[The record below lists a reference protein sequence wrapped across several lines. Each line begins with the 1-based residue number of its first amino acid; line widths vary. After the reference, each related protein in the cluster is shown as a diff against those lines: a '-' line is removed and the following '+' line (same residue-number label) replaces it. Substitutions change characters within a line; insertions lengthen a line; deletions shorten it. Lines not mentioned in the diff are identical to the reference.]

1 MSKVLTVELSD
12 RVYSALEKQAK
23 ITGLSIS
30 EVAANSL
37 EERHGSLKKDERSG
51 EEKEA
56 ARKRFRSHAGSI
68 TKSILEPN
76 QKYITDGNHSS
87 LDNDRIDAELARE
100 YTDSHEETY
109 YRAITR
115 YLWPS
120 LLSLSRRT
128 TASRSGSII
137 RQRQ

>member
-37 EERHGSLKKDERSG
+37 EERHGSLKKDERS
-51 EEKEA
+51 EEKKEA

-76 QKYITDGNHSS
+76 QKYLTDGNHSS
-87 LDNDRIDAELARE
+87 LNNDRIGAELARE
-100 YTDSHEETY
+100 YTDSHEEIY
-109 YRAITR
+109 
-115 YLWPS
+115 S
-120 LLSLSRRT
+120 
-128 TASRSGSII
+128 
-137 RQRQ
+137 